1 MVIDTYISN
10 RKTEENNP
18 SLNKGASGYA
28 SVFFTLFK
36 YLEIFYKKKLTPRSN
51 FKVSKKVY

>member
-18 SLNKGASGYA
+18 SLNKENSGYA

-36 YLEIFYKKKLTPRSN
+36 YLEIFYKKNLPQGQTLR
-51 FKVSKKVY
+51 